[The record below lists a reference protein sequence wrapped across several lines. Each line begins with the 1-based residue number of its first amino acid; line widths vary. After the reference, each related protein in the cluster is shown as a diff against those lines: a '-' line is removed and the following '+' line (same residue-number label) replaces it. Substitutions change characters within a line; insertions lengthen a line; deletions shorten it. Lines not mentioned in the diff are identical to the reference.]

1 MNDYF
6 LILACLTLFL
16 YCVLGIEFLVGL
28 KGIPYLR
35 DTGKWRQDDGPL
47 VSIVIPALNEGE
59 SIEKTLRSIMALEY
73 PNFEVIAVN
82 DRSTD
87 NTGTILERWKGLYP
101 NLTVIEVDTLPASW
115 LGKPHALY
123 QGARRSKGEYI
134 LFSDADVLLEKSA
147 LGRAMR
153 YMVEE
158 KLDHLAVTFDIVPHG
173 GLYNMMLIEVGI
185 GMLSILKPW
194 RASNQNRPESAGV
207 GAFNLVSREAYLES
221 GTHEAIANHV
231 IDDIG
236 LGILIKSNGFK
247 QEFLMGEGLITVD
260 WYSST
265 RHLIEGL
272 EKNVFAAFN
281 FRISGPFGVT
291 LLMIALVI
299 WPHIGL
305 FLTEGFAFGMNAIVV
320 LLRFSVFCAFACVL
334 KFRFVDLLW
343 YPVTPFVAL
352 YTLWNSVLVTLIRGG
367 IRWRGTHYPRNTLKG
382 CQL

>member
-6 LILACLTLFL
+6 LILACLTFFL

-28 KGIPYLR
+28 KKIPYLR
-35 DTGKWRQDDGPL
+35 DTGKWRQSDGPL
-47 VSIVIPALNEGE
+47 VSIVFPALNEGA
-59 SIEKTLRSIMALEY
+59 SIEGTLRSIMALDY

-87 NTGTILERWKGLYP
+87 NTGTILERWKVLHP
-101 NLTVIEVDTLPASW
+101 KLTVIEVDTLPAGW
-115 LGKPHALY
+115 LGKPHALF
-123 QGARRSKGEYI
+123 QGARQSKGDYI

-153 YMVEE
+153 HMVESKFE
-158 KLDHLAVTFDIVPHG
+158 HLAVTFDIVPHG

-221 GTHEAIANHV
+221 GTHKAIANHV

-247 QEFLMGEGLITVD
+247 QEFLMGVGLITVD